1 MEPTPEDEGRG
12 LQVFFSWQSD
22 IKIARATIKNLIER
36 AVRELSRKHGV
47 KFTYTE
53 ATSRD
58 DGAVNIPLRVFENIV
73 ASDVFVADIT
83 SINESSLI
91 REAVKRGDIE
101 KYRRTP
107 NPNVAFELG
116 FAAAILGWERIILMR
131 VKGTDD
137 FEDIPFDFRQH
148 KILDISTDGKP
159 AQRRERHLGS
169 VIERIEKIWRNKPIR
184 VGTFNSKR
192 AAEELANDEDV
203 VRRLLAAIDVDEL
216 ELALETL
223 PFHLRFG
230 FIQNWELFSRAYSAV
245 GNHLFNQE
253 LQSSFD
259 QFHSSWSRLMDYS
272 KHFEPAEEAA
282 DYYVFR
288 KNQASSHVD
297 DARVRLSEDQ
307 GLFEVCLRQVVQ
319 VVKKIFPTIE
329 IKETSLIARKRF
341 GTVGQRQD

>member
-1 MEPTPEDEGRG
+1 M
-12 LQVFFSWQSD
+12 QVFFSWQSD
-22 IKIARATIKNLIER
+22 ITIAKDTMRDLLKR
-36 AVRELSRKHGV
+36 AVKELSRNHRV

-58 DGAVNIPLRVFENIV
+58 AGAVNIPSRILENIV

-107 NPNVAFELG
+107 NPNVVFELG

-131 VKGTDD
+131 VKGTDG

-148 KILDISTDGKP
+148 RTLDISTEGTP

-169 VIERIEKIWRNKPIR
+169 VTEAIEKIWLNKPIR

-192 AAEELANDEDV
+192 GAEELASDEDV

-230 FIQNWELFSRAYSAV
+230 FIQNWELFRGAYSAV

-253 LQSSFD
+253 LRSSFD
-259 QFHSSWSRLMDYS
+259 QFHLSWSKLMDYAN
-272 KHFEPAEEAA
+272 HFEPAAKTA
-282 DYYVFR
+282 DYYAFR
-288 KNQASSHVD
+288 KSQASSHLD
-297 DARVRLSEDQ
+297 DARGRLSEDR
-307 GLFEVCLRQVVQ
+307 GLFEVRLRQVVQ
-319 VVKKIFPTIE
+319 VVKKNFPTID
-329 IKETSLIARKRF
+329 IKETSLIARQRI
-341 GTVGQRQD
+341 GANGQRQG